1 MLSLL
6 SNKKSTKP
14 STMKLGRIAFSVL
27 FLFVLMAN
35 ASAQRWDGRWTGE
48 MITPEG
54 NVEILF
60 EFQTDGR
67 TLSGAAAT
75 PAGVI
80 PLTNGV
86 VDGQQISFVLTIEQ
100 FSIPHSGYYSRGQI
114 ILNTEFEGETGQI
127 ILSRVDN

>member
-75 PAGVI
+75 PAGVV

-100 FSIPHSGYYSRGQI
+100 FSIPHNGYYSRGQI